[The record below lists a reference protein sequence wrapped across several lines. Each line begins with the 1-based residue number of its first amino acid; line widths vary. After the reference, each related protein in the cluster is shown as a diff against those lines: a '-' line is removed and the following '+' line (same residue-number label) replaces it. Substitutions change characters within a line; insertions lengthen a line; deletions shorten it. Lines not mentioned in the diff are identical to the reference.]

1 MNHLHTKIKE
11 LKKSLIEMIELVQ
24 TQFDNSIISL
34 IKFDKDLASEVV
46 FNEKRVNAF
55 ELKIDKDCENIFAL
69 FNPVANDLRFVF
81 STIKSNS
88 NLERIGDNAVGMANF
103 VLDIEQDF
111 NTELL
116 NELQIKEM
124 SKICKEMMNNIINS
138 YNNDDAESARLLFE
152 KDKELN
158 RLNNLASK
166 IIAKHILLNPSQID
180 DLLRL
185 LVLIRKIERTGDLVK
200 SMAEEI
206 IFYVE
211 AKVIRHGKNT
221 LKESN

>member
-1 MNHLHTKIKE
+1 MNHLHNEIKK
-11 LKKSLIEMIELVQ
+11 LKQSLIEMSELVQ
-24 TQFDNSIISL
+24 SQFEKSITSL
-34 IKFDKDLASEVV
+34 IKFNQELASEVI
-46 FNEKRVNAF
+46 FNEKIVNAY

-88 NLERIGDNAVGMANF
+88 NLERMGDNAEGIAHF
-103 VLDIEQDF
+103 VLDLEENFDKG
-111 NTELL
+111 LL
-116 NELQIKEM
+116 EELQIEGM
-124 SKICKEMMNNIINS
+124 AKICKEMFSNIINA
-138 YNNDDAESARLLFE
+138 YENDDSESARMLFE

-158 RLNNLASK
+158 HLNKLASG
-166 IIAKHILLNPSQID
+166 IIAKHILSNPTQID
-180 DLLRL
+180 NLLHL